1 MNFTHLHV
9 HSHYS
14 VLDGMSKVPDL
25 IDKCL
30 RTGMRAVALTDHGCM
45 FGIKELLDCAKKTN
59 KKLKEAAANNGE
71 EFVPFKPIV
80 GVEAYCARRGRKNR
94 DKDLKAINAEG
105 KQYIVD
111 QSGWHLILLA
121 KNKKGY
127 HNLCKIVS
135 ESYMDECYYRR
146 PRIDKELLEEFHD
159 GVICSSA
166 CLGGELSQKVMEC
179 LLLPVE
185 MPFEERFSP
194 VIDAAKWFK
203 GVFGDDY
210 YIELQRHQ
218 TDKDGAD
225 QMVYQKQKDVN
236 AVLVEI
242 AKYCGVKVIATN
254 DVHFVDEEHAEAHD
268 RLICVSTGQ
277 NVDDQGRMRYT
288 KQEWMKSPEE
298 MAEVFA
304 DIPEALE
311 NTQEIVDKVEVYDID
326 SGPLMPKFPIPE
338 EFGTEESYRE
348 RLTEEDLYQE
358 FTRDENG
365 NEIMSREDGEKKIK
379 NLGGYDK
386 LYRIKL
392 EADYLAHLTYQGART
407 RYGEELND
415 EQNERIKFELHI
427 MKTMGFP
434 GYFLIVMDFIR
445 AAREE
450 LGVSVG
456 PGRGSAA

>member
-30 RTGMRAVALTDHGCM
+30 RTGMRAIALTDHGCM
-45 FGIKELLDCAKKTN
+45 YGIKELLDSAKKTN
-59 KKLKEAAANNGE
+59 KKLKEEAAKQGNDY
-71 EFVPFKPIV
+71 VPFKPIV
-80 GVEAYCARRGRKNR
+80 GVEAYCARRGRKDR
-94 DKDLKAINAEG
+94 DKDLKAISAEG

-135 ESYMDECYYRR
+135 ESFMDECYYRR
-146 PRIDKELLEEFHD
+146 PRIDKALLEEFND
-159 GVICSSA
+159 GVVCCSA
-166 CLGGELSQKVMEC
+166 CLGGEISQKVMEG
-179 LLLPVE
+179 LLLSVNL
-185 MPFEERFSP
+185 PFEERFKSAIES
-194 VIDAAKWFK
+194 VMWFK
-203 GVFGDDY
+203 GVFGQDY

-225 QMVYQKQKDVN
+225 QMVYQKQKAVN
-236 AVLVEI
+236 EVLIQI
-242 AKYCGVKVIATN
+242 AKHCGVKLIATN
-254 DVHFVDEEHAEAHD
+254 DVHFVEEEHAEAHD
-268 RLICVSTGQ
+268 RLICVST
-277 NVDDQGRMRYT
+277 NHFIDEPERMRYT
-288 KQEWMKSPEE
+288 KQEWLKSPEE
-298 MAEVFA
+298 MAEIFS
-304 DIPEALE
+304 DIPEALD
-311 NTQEIVDKVEVYDID
+311 NTQEIVDKIEVYDID

-338 EFGTEESYRE
+338 DFGTEESYRQ
-348 RLTEEDLYQE
+348 RLTHEDLYQE

-392 EADYLAHLTYQGART
+392 EADYLAHLTYEGART
-407 RYGEELND
+407 RYGEELTE
-415 EQNERIKFELHI
+415 EQQERIKFELLFGKFFSI
-427 MKTMGFP
+427 ASTSS
-434 GYFLIVMDFIR
+434 LICK
-445 AAREE
+445 
-450 LGVSVG
+450 VSKVICF
-456 PGRGSAA
+456 